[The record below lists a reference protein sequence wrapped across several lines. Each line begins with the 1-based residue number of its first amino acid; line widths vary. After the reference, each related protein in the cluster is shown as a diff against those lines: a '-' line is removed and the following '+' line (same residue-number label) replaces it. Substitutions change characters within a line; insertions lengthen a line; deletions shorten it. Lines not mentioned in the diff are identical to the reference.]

1 MFKKAILLLVAA
13 IVCGASVVGYAQ
25 SAVDGAIGGTI
36 MDTAG
41 LVVPGATV
49 EIRNN
54 GTNSEQAA
62 TTDQAGYFR
71 VIHLQPG
78 TYSVTITAAGF
89 DTYKAT
95 AITVEVGLLHD
106 LQAKLVVGSQSQTVE
121 VTSAPPPIN
130 TTSADFTA
138 QIDLKVLQDLPINN
152 YRWSAYALLTPG
164 VVSDSSGFGL
174 LSFRGQSTLLNN
186 ITIDGVDDNQAFYSE
201 ERGRTRA
208 GYSTAKSSIQE
219 FQVNTSN
226 YSTEYGRSAGGVINS
241 ITRSGTNAFHGEG
254 YFFDRDAEWGAK
266 NQFTTLQGVVFK
278 PKDWRKQWG
287 FGVGGPIL
295 KDKLFFF
302 FAYDQFKHNFPGIA
316 VASNTSSYDAMIRT
330 IPDAALATC
339 SGTGAPTAAST
350 GKAGVDYSVCAL
362 AANLNGVY
370 TASGSSAGQAN
381 LAAVTPAQY
390 AAAATVWNN
399 GITGSSSAPGY
410 LSLTGITPRTGN
422 QTIFFP
428 KIDWQASSRHHV
440 TAEVNRLR
448 WQSPAGFQTSTSGLQ
463 YGVQSFSNDYVRDT
477 YGIAKLD
484 SLITSNITN
493 EVRYQY
499 GRDFEYDFP
508 QTPTPYE
515 VNTLMKTGSY
525 TNPNPYPPNMYFGSN
540 FLQFGT
546 YATGMPRLG
555 YPDERRWQVAD
566 TVNYAHGRHDIKFG
580 IDYVHTND
588 IANSLSYQFGG
599 FTYSG
604 SGTTYSSAVLAP
616 VISYLTDV
624 NKPLG
629 CRGVIGGVANQP
641 VACYSNYQLGLG
653 PQGFEFQTGDWAGFA
668 QDEWK
673 ATPRLSLTFG
683 IRYEYEQLP
692 SPYASLVNPALPQ
705 TEHMPSDKN
714 NIAPRV
720 GFAYD
725 VYGSGQTVLRGGFG
739 MFNARV
745 INSTIFSALT
755 GTGNTSLVN
764 GAPVSQLQYTYTPIQ
779 PGAPTFPSVTPTGS
793 GSTSA
798 APNASYFD
806 PNFKLPQIYQADLTV
821 EQQLGWD
828 SVFSVTW
835 LGSWGHELPTF
846 YDQNLPTP
854 VTINYAVSAT
864 NKPTTGPIANI
875 SSVQSNLY
883 LKTTTPASVCPSQRP
898 NCNYTVLTD
907 IASSVNSNYQ
917 GLVAQISHRLR
928 NNLQFQ
934 ANYTWSHALDYGEN
948 NQTFIS
954 NNVPLDAGNLRGEY
968 GNSNQNIPNRLVM
981 TGIYTTSV
989 GGSVWKKVLLSG
1001 FEISPSYSIQNGL
1014 PYTINISGAPG
1025 SVNVVN
1031 GTTTTSVAPIS
1042 TSSTINGS
1050 GGSARLPGTPR
1061 NGYSLPRTQVVDL
1074 RLSKR
1079 FKVGE
1084 RVNLELLGESFNLA
1098 NHVNV
1103 TSINQTAFSVAST
1116 PGTTSTAAT
1125 GTLTGQPAFGTV
1137 TGANNSNFL
1146 YSPRQIQ
1153 LGLRAQF

>member
-1 MFKKAILLLVAA
+1 MLRKIFMSLLV
-13 IVCGASVVGYAQ
+13 IVCFGTGVDGYAQ

-36 MDTAG
+36 TDTEG
-41 LVVPGATV
+41 LVVPKAQV
-49 EIRNN
+49 VVLNN
-54 GTNSEQAA
+54 GTNAVQ
-62 TTDQAGYFR
+62 TVMTDDAGYFR
-71 VIHLQPG
+71 AIHLQPG
-78 TYSVTITAAGF
+78 SYTVTITAAGF
-89 DTYKAT
+89 DTYRSPAVV
-95 AITVEVGLLHD
+95 VEVGLLRD
-106 LQAKLVVGSQSQTVE
+106 LQAKLKVGSETQTVE
-121 VTSAPPPIN
+121 VTAAPPPIN
-130 TTSADFTA
+130 TTSADFTG

-164 VVSDSSGFGL
+164 VVSDTSGFGL

-241 ITRSGTNAFHGEG
+241 ITKSGTNAFHGEG

-287 FGVGGPIL
+287 VGVGGPII

-316 VASNTSSYDAMIRT
+316 VASNTASIDALIRT
-330 IPDAALATC
+330 LPDATLPAC

-350 GKAGVDYSVCAL
+350 GTAGVDYAVCAL
-362 AANLNGVY
+362 AANVNGVY
-370 TASGSSAGQAN
+370 SSSGQAN
-381 LAAVTPAQY
+381 LAGVTPAQY

-399 GITGSSSAPGY
+399 SITGSSSAPGF
-410 LSLTGITPRTGN
+410 LSLTGLTPRTGD

-440 TAEVNRLR
+440 TAELNRLR

-463 YGVQSFSNDYVRDT
+463 YGRQSFANDYVRDM
-477 YGIAKLD
+477 YGIAKMD
-484 SLITSNITN
+484 SLITSTISN

-525 TNPNPYPPNMYFGSN
+525 TNPNPYPPNMFLGTN

-566 TVNYAHGRHDIKFG
+566 TANIAHGNHNIKFG

-588 IANSLSYQFGG
+588 IANSLSYQFGE
-599 FTYSG
+599 FSYSG
-604 SGTTYSSAVLAP
+604 SGTSYSSATLAP
-616 VISYLTDV
+616 VINYVTDV

-629 CRGVIGGVANQP
+629 CRGTVNGVANQP
-641 VACYSNYQLGLG
+641 VACYGSYFLGLG
-653 PQGFEFQTGDWAGFA
+653 PQGFEFQTGDYGFFA

-673 ATPRLSLTFG
+673 VTPRLSLTYG

-692 SPYASLVNPALPQ
+692 SPYASLQNPALPQ
-705 TEHMPSDKN
+705 TTHMPSDKN

-725 VYGSGQTVLRGGFG
+725 VYGGGKTVLRGGYG
-739 MFNARV
+739 MFFARV

-755 GTGNTSLVN
+755 STGNTALGSN
-764 GAPVSQLQYTYTPIQ
+764 GLPVSQLQYTYTPIQ
-779 PGAPTFPSVTPTGS
+779 AGAPTFPSVTPAGS
-793 GSTSA
+793 GSTVA
-798 APNASYFD
+798 APNATYFD
-806 PNFKLPQIYQADLTV
+806 PNFKLPQIHQADLTV
-821 EQQLGWD
+821 EQDVGWGTI
-828 SVFSVTW
+828 FSVTW
-835 LGSWGHELPTF
+835 LGSWGRELPTF

-854 VTINYAVSAT
+854 VGITYTVSPT
-864 NKPTTGPIANI
+864 NKPTSGPTANI
-875 SSVQSNLY
+875 NSVQTTLY
-883 LKTTTPASVCPSQRP
+883 LKSTTPASVCPSQRP

-907 IASSVNSNYQ
+907 IASSVNTNYQ
-917 GLVAQISHRLR
+917 GLVAQVTHRLR

-948 NQTFIS
+948 NQTFTT
-954 NNVPLDAGNLRGEY
+954 NNAPLDAGNLRGEY

-981 TGIYTTSV
+981 TAVYNTPFGRSWWT
-989 GGSVWKKVLLSG
+989 KLLLKD
-1001 FEISPSYSIQNGL
+1001 FEVAPSYSIQNGL

-1025 SVNVVN
+1025 NVLV
-1031 GTTTTSVAPIS
+1031 GTTSVAPIS
-1042 TSSTINGS
+1042 TTTTINGS
-1050 GGSARLPGTPR
+1050 GGSARLPGTER
-1061 NGYSLPRTQVVDL
+1061 NGYSLPRTQVIDL

-1079 FKVGE
+1079 FDIGE
-1084 RVNLELLGESFNLA
+1084 RVKLELLGESFNLA

-1103 TSINQTAFSVAST
+1103 TSINQVAYSVATTS
-1116 PGTTSTAAT
+1116 GTTSTAAT
-1125 GTLTGQPAFGTV
+1125 GTLNGQAAFGTV